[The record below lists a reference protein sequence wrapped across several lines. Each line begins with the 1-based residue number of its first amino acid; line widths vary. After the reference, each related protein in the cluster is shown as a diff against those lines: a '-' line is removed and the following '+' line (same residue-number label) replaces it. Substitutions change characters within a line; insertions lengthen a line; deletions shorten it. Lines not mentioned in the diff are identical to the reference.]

1 MNMLKAVGKV
11 LLTGMY
17 CYLFVY
23 YGIKANEHVKDLI
36 K

>member
-1 MNMLKAVGKV
+1 MLKTLGRV

-36 K
+36 A